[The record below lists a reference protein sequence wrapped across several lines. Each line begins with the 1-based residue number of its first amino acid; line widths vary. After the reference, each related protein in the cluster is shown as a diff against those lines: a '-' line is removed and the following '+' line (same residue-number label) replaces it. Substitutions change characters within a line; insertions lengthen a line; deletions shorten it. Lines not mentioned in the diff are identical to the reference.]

1 MKYLFI
7 KDKKNRINLQKKELK
22 ILSFKALNY
31 ENFLLNSIWAKNLNN
46 EFFPNIIKYYKNR
59 VSFFFA
65 RIKSKELVQIRNRCL
80 LSGKSRSV
88 SRTYK
93 LSRISLRDV
102 ISKGLI
108 IGVRK
113 RSW

>member
-7 KDKKNRINLQKKELK
+7 KDKKKRINLKKKELK

-31 ENFLLNSIWAKNLNN
+31 ENFSLNSIWAKNLNN
-46 EFFPNIIKYYKNR
+46 DFFPHIIKYYKNR
-59 VSFFFA
+59 ESFFFS
-65 RIKSKELVQIRNRCL
+65 RIKNKELVQIRNRCI

-88 SRTYK
+88 SRYYK
-93 LSRISLRDV
+93 LSRIALRDV

-108 IGVRK
+108 VGVRK
-113 RSW
+113 KSW

>member
-7 KDKKNRINLQKKELK
+7 KDKKKRINLQKKELK
-22 ILSFKALNY
+22 NLSFKALNY
-31 ENFLLNSIWAKNLNN
+31 ENFSLNSIWAKNLNN

-59 VSFFFA
+59 VSFFFT
-65 RIKSKELVQIRNRCL
+65 RINNKELVQIRNRCI
-80 LSGKSRSV
+80 LSGKPRSV
-88 SRTYK
+88 SRMYK
-93 LSRISLRDV
+93 LSRIALRDI
-102 ISKGLI
+102 ISKGLL